1 MTAKPVVPRELAL
14 RDIKDAVDHYHREA
28 GEGVALGFIS
38 EVELAF
44 RAIARS
50 PAAGS
55 PRYAH
60 ELGLPGLRVR
70 RVRRYPYL
78 IFYVERPDRL
88 DVWRVLHGRRD
99 IPAWMSD
106 PGSPSQ

>member
-1 MTAKPVVPRELAL
+1 MTAKPVVPREQAV
-14 RDIKDAVDHYHREA
+14 RDIEDAVDHYYREA
-28 GEGVALGFIS
+28 GERVALGFID
-38 EVELAF
+38 EVERAF

-70 RVRRYPYL
+70 RLKRYPYL
-78 IFYVERPDRL
+78 VFCVERPDCL
-88 DVWRVLHGRRD
+88 DVWRGLHGRRD
-99 IPAWMSD
+99 IPAWMTD
-106 PGSPSQ
+106 PDRRS